1 MLLRRLKS
9 ALPVLV
15 LAGCC
20 GTGIFHAEAEQS
32 TPPGDAASGDFARAV
47 DIGNGRKLYLECHG
61 AGPATVLLESGLRTR
76 GDNWSRAD
84 LLSHGGEPV
93 MPEVAKFA
101 RVCTY
106 DRPGTTLNPGEVSR
120 SDTAPMPRTAVNV
133 LRDLHMLL
141 HAANVPG
148 PYVLVG
154 HSFGGLF
161 VRLYCAMYPEEV
173 SGLVLVDALAEQ
185 IKPLFNAADWTT
197 FLALN
202 SGPLPGFENY
212 AALETI
218 DFDMSFQQL
227 TRELTDPNN
236 PPPKK
241 VPTIILVRGLPVKL
255 PAGAPPKFGAV
266 LEAAWR
272 KSEDQMAMVVPHLQ
286 VVIAQKSGHYIQWDE
301 PALVVQAIRKVTGA
315 GLLAPERP
323 STVHGD

>member
-1 MLLRRLKS
+1 MRFRQGNC
-9 ALPVLV
+9 VVGV
-15 LAGCC
+15 LALACC
-20 GTGIFHAEAEQS
+20 GSVGSLHAQ
-32 TPPGDAASGDFARAV
+32 AAQNTQASGAPSGDFARAV
-47 DIGNGRKLYLECHG
+47 DIGNGRKLYMECHG
-61 AGPATVLLESGLRTR
+61 AGAATVILESGLRTR

-106 DRPGTTLNPGEVSR
+106 DRPGTTLGPGEVSR
-120 SDTAPMPRTAVNV
+120 SDSAPMPRTAVNV
-133 LRDLHMLL
+133 VRDLHMLL

-148 PYVLVG
+148 PYVLAG

-161 VRLYCAMYPEEV
+161 VRLYSAMYPEDV
-173 SGLVLVDALAEQ
+173 NGLVLVDALAEQ
-185 IKPLFNAADWTT
+185 IKPLFSAADWTT

-202 SGPLPGFENY
+202 SGPLRGFEDY

-241 VPTIILVRGLPVKL
+241 VPTVILVRGLPVKL
-255 PAGAPPKFGAV
+255 PPGAPPKFAAV

-272 KSEDQMAMVVPHLQ
+272 KSEDQMALAVPHLQ
-286 VVIAQKSGHYIQWDE
+286 LVIARNSAHYIQWDE
-301 PALVVQAIRKVTGA
+301 PALVVQAIRRVVGA
-315 GLLAPERP
+315 PPLSPGEPH
-323 STVHGD
+323 S